1 MSIVFLRE
9 MATSVSGSV
18 FSYSGCLA
26 KGAVSSPQNG
36 SKFKLQVRDFVELRV
51 IFSGSLFRWRGK
63 IFNCDFVVLF
73 FLEVFGKVL
82 KK

>member
-1 MSIVFLRE
+1 MQGMSIAFLRE

-36 SKFKLQVRDFVELRV
+36 SNFELQVRVFVQLRV
-51 IFSGSLFRWRGK
+51 IFLDPG
-63 IFNCDFVVLF
+63 FVGEAKYSQL
-73 FLEVFGKVL
+73 
-82 KK
+82 